1 MRDLS
6 LAWRNIWRNKRRT
19 LITVA
24 SIFFGVF
31 ISTMMTSMQ
40 NGMYI
45 KMIDNVVRFYSG
57 YIQIHHPKYWESKSI
72 DHLFAPSDAAGTKI
86 ASTPNV
92 QMVVPRLESFALMS
106 FGTQTKGAMV
116 IGINPEKENE
126 LTQLKQW
133 VKDGRYLSGED
144 DGILLAIN
152 LAKNLNI
159 QLGDTLA
166 LISQGYHGISA
177 SALFPV
183 VGILEF
189 PTPAMN
195 NFGTYISLTKAQEFF
210 SAPNM
215 LTSLALMVNNY
226 EQVQTVKTN
235 LANSIGD
242 KYSVLTWD
250 EMDPVTQQMINSGK
264 GKGLIVKGIL
274 YILIGF
280 GIFSTIIMMIAERRK
295 ELGVMVAVGMPKLRL
310 AKVLFY
316 ETVLIGLVGLFAGF
330 SISLPFIYMLA
341 QNPIPISGPAAE
353 TYESMGM
360 EAAIFFSTQW
370 GVFTDQLLI
379 ILCITL
385 FVGLYPLQKIMR
397 LKVTQALHT

>member
-1 MRDLS
+1 MRDLI
-6 LAWRNIWRNKRRT
+6 LAWRNIWRNKKRT
-19 LITVA
+19 VITVG

-40 NGMYI
+40 NGMYV

-57 YIQIHHPKYWESKSI
+57 YIQIHHSSYWESKSI
-72 DHLFAPSDAAGTKI
+72 DHLLGSSKAMDSEI
-86 ASTPNV
+86 SSTQKV
-92 QMVVPRLESFALMS
+92 EMIVPRLESFALMS
-106 FGTQTKGAMV
+106 FGQKTKGAMV

-126 LTQLKQW
+126 LTQLRKW
-133 VKDGRYLSGED
+133 VKDGRYLSKKD

-152 LAKNLNI
+152 LAKNLNV

-166 LISQGYHGISA
+166 LISQGYHGVSA

-195 NFGTYISLTKAQEFF
+195 NFGTYISLSKAQEFF

-215 LTSLALMVNNY
+215 LTSLVIMVKDY
-226 EQVQTVKTN
+226 EQVEKVKSD
-235 LANSIGD
+235 LHYRLGAD
-242 KYSVLTWD
+242 YSVMTWY

-264 GKGLIVKGIL
+264 GKGFIVKGIL
-274 YILIGF
+274 YVLIGF

-295 ELGVMVAVGMPKLRL
+295 EFGVMVAVGMPKLRL

-316 ETVLIGLVGLFAGF
+316 ETVYIGLVGLLAGF
-330 SISLPFIYMLA
+330 IVSLPIVHILSRS
-341 QNPIPISGPAAE
+341 PIPITGPAAD

-379 ILCITL
+379 ILSIIL
-385 FVGLYPLQKIMR
+385 LVGFYPLQKIMG
-397 LKVTQALHT
+397 LKITQALHA